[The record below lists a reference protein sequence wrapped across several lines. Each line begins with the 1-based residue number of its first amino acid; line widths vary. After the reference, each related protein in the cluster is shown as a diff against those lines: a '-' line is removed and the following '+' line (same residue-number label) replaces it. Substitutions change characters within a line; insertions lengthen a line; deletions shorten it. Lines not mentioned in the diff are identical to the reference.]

1 MVLVEILAD
10 SEHSLHQR
18 EEEKKDWLPY
28 ILFCILS
35 SRVISS
41 REIYVFLNNVIAP
54 LIDWFYISYT
64 QIYLDLFDIRY

>member
-1 MVLVEILAD
+1 MVLVEILED
-10 SEHSLHQR
+10 SELSLSQR

-41 REIYVFLNNVIAP
+41 RERNICTSENVV
-54 LIDWFYISYT
+54 SYKL
-64 QIYLDLFDIRY
+64 YSDLFGSL

>member
-10 SEHSLHQR
+10 SELSLNQR

-35 SRVISS
+35 SRVICS
-41 REIYVFLNNVIAP
+41 RERNIYTSENVV
-54 LIDWFYISYT
+54 SYKL
-64 QIYLDLFDIRY
+64 YSDLFGSL